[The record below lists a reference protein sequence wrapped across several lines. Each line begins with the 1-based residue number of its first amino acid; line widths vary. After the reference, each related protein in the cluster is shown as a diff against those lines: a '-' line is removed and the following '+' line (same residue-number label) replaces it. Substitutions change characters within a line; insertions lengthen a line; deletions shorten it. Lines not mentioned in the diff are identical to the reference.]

1 MNPLMRPLGRM
12 ALVAVLSLVA
22 ALVLAWVALD
32 SGSTLTVMPTA
43 WWGPVELSHGIVA
56 AVSAAGCA
64 AAAWHLLS
72 SLLACAVLIAEGAPF
87 ASGDDGADR
96 PWLHGLARAGRSAL
110 ERWGAPVAR
119 RAVVGAIVVG
129 AVSSPAMALPS
140 AGLPDDLGWRPT
152 ATAAPADGGASG
164 KAAGASSGPSTTP
177 EGSGTTRQSGAADGT
192 GSAAATARPAAEA
205 ALTSQG
211 AGTASASDAA
221 ESGHAPQT
229 GSTADAP
236 SAGATSETGAAGG
249 GAGGGPSQTEAPSA
263 RTHVVRPGESLW
275 SVAAEVLGPG
285 ASDAEIARA
294 WPLLHEANRAAVGED
309 PGLLRPG
316 TVLVLPSSLIAAR

>member
-32 SGSTLTVMPTA
+32 SGSTLTVIPSA

-87 ASGDDGADR
+87 ATRADGAER
-96 PWLHGLARAGRSAL
+96 PWLRGLARAGRSAL
-110 ERWGAPVAR
+110 ERWGAPVVR
-119 RAVVGAIVVG
+119 RAVVGAIAIS

-140 AGLPDDLGWRPT
+140 TGLPDDLGWRPT
-152 ATAAPADGGASG
+152 ATAAPADGGASSG
-164 KAAGASSGPSTTP
+164 AAGAPSSTSATH
-177 EGSGTTRQSGAADGT
+177 EASGASGETGAAGGT
-192 GSAAATARPAAEA
+192 ASAAATAGAAARA

-211 AGTASASDAA
+211 APTVSPSDPARSDLPA
-221 ESGHAPQT
+221 LT

-236 SAGATSETGAAGG
+236 SAGATSETRSAGSS
-249 GAGGGPSQTEAPSA
+249 AGDGPAQTEAPSA
-263 RTHVVRPGESLW
+263 RTHVVRPGQSLW

-294 WPLLHEANRAAVGED
+294 WPLLHEANHAAVGDD

-316 TVLVLPSSLIAAR
+316 TVLVLPGSLIAAR